1 MISRRIKTFGIAS
14 LLVPLAGAQFGVN
27 KKNAA
32 ADVGAQEVGADGK
45 VGALTGMLDD
55 PEMTEAI
62 DMFANMSPEEM
73 EETMQE
79 LMNMFGDDPE
89 TAAAIQDVMKEIG
102 GMDGQAVKQSMEE
115 MMAEKQVAG
124 AIGETLEMLANADE
138 GMFKTILGEKDAILE
153 SVIES
158 GSLSAEDIA
167 KYRND
172 PSLWEAELKHI
183 WLELKKQA
191 NS

>member
-1 MISRRIKTFGIAS
+1 MG
-14 LLVPLAGAQFGVN
+14 
-27 KKNAA
+27 
-32 ADVGAQEVGADGK
+32 
-45 VGALTGMLDD
+45 
-55 PEMTEAI
+55 
-62 DMFANMSPEEM
+62 
-73 EETMQE
+73 MQE

-124 AIGETLEMLANADE
+124 AIAETLEMLANADE

-183 WLELKKQA
+183 
-191 NS
+191 